1 MVVEVDVIIHQSVVI
16 PLSLSPRHPCSVH
29 VGQETR
35 QRTSRQGRQVM
46 EVETKFA
53 WDVPYS
59 MDCTGLRTTA
69 NRKGVLP

>member
-1 MVVEVDVIIHQSVVI
+1 
-16 PLSLSPRHPCSVH
+16 
-29 VGQETR
+29 
-35 QRTSRQGRQVM
+35 M

-69 NRKGVLP
+69 NTKGVLP

>member
-1 MVVEVDVIIHQSVVI
+1 
-16 PLSLSPRHPCSVH
+16 
-29 VGQETR
+29 
-35 QRTSRQGRQVM
+35 M

-69 NRKGVLP
+69 NTKKFLR